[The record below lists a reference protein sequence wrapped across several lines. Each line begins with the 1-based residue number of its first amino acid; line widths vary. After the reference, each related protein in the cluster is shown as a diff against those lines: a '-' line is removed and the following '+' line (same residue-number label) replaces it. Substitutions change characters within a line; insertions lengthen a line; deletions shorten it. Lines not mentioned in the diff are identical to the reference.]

1 MYKFTRQD
9 LAKLKQYEDAF
20 RQARLGYYRNMTSS
34 KKEELKRIVE
44 SSNGAQSLCLN
55 CSASFLNFL
64 NRVGESYYASLTI
77 FSDKETKN
85 KNNNEK
91 KLKEETTNGKTT
103 KKVSG
108 QKDKKQPDG
117 GRGKEGKK
125 AGK

>member
-1 MYKFTRQD
+1 MYKFTKQD
-9 LAKLKQYEDAF
+9 LTKLKQYEDAF
-20 RQARLGYYRNMTSS
+20 RQAKLGYYRNMTSS

-77 FSDKETKN
+77 FSDN

-91 KLKEETTNGKTT
+91 KLKEETTNGK
-103 KKVSG
+103 S
-108 QKDKKQPDG
+108 KDKPKAGKQKSDG
-117 GRGKEGKK
+117 GRGKEDKK

>member
-1 MYKFTRQD
+1 MYKFTKQD
-9 LAKLKQYEDAF
+9 LTKLKQYEDAF
-20 RQARLGYYRNMTSS
+20 RQAKLGYYRNMTSS

-77 FSDKETKN
+77 FTDKET
-85 KNNNEK
+85 NNNK
-91 KLKEETTNGKTT
+91 TKLKEETTNGKTT

-108 QKDKKQPDG
+108 QKDKKQSDG
-117 GRGKEGKK
+117 GRGKEDKK

>member
-1 MYKFTRQD
+1 MYKFTKQD

-20 RQARLGYYRNMTSS
+20 RQAKLGYYRNMTSS

-77 FSDKETKN
+77 FSDN

-108 QKDKKQPDG
+108 QKDKKQSDG